1 MNAYEDTNRKKKND
15 SWGTVLD
22 VATNEY
28 HGKNIMGRLLMEQA
42 REKEVGIREF

>member
-1 MNAYEDTNRKKKND
+1 MMNAYEDTNRKKKTD

-28 HGKNIMGRLLMEQA
+28 HGKNIMGRLLMEL
-42 REKEVGIREF
+42 RDKKKL